1 MKEDA
6 VVISCLYL
14 KNNRSNA
21 IGKRSLIVVVV
32 VVAVVYLFV
41 CFFGGSWIKLLQLVR
56 EEEATCDSNKSNQ
69 RKVWDKAEETR
80 SVG

>member
-21 IGKRSLIVVVV
+21 IGKRSLIVVVA

-41 CFFGGSWIKLLQLVR
+41 CFFGGS
-56 EEEATCDSNKSNQ
+56 
-69 RKVWDKAEETR
+69 
-80 SVG
+80 